1 MGKSMRP
8 LRILVVDDHSA
19 VRRSICQLL
28 ELHPGW
34 NVCGEAADGGDAIEK
49 VNELEPDCVLMDITM
64 PGMDGAS
71 ASKII
76 RATRPDIEIILVSQ
90 NDGPVVDQVA
100 QQIGAA
106 ASVAK
111 ASLARDLLPT
121 IERVVSHHDPSPHE
135 S

>member
-1 MGKSMRP
+1 MRP
-8 LRILVVDDHSA
+8 LRILVVDDHAA

-28 ELHPGW
+28 ELHAGW
-34 NVCGEAADGGDAIEK
+34 EVCGEAADGSEAIEK
-49 VNELEPDCVLMDITM
+49 ANELLPDCVLMDITM

-76 RATRPDIEIILVSQ
+76 RAQRPGIEIIIVSQ
-90 NDGPVVDQVA
+90 NDGPVVAQVA
-100 QQIGAA
+100 RQIGAA

-121 IERVVSHHDPSPHE
+121 IERVASHHDRSRGE
-135 S
+135 N